1 MMCRPCPHWKNA
13 GVSVYITRK
22 YYIQSKEGKI
32 MKAYEVRLADMSTT
46 LVYARTEKSA
56 MKLAE
61 SLTYMTAVNA
71 RKLDGNRK

>member
-1 MMCRPCPHWKNA
+1 
-13 GVSVYITRK
+13 
-22 YYIQSKEGKI
+22 

-71 RKLDGNRK
+71 RKLDGNRNGE

>member
-1 MMCRPCPHWKNA
+1 
-13 GVSVYITRK
+13 
-22 YYIQSKEGKI
+22 
-32 MKAYEVRLADMSTT
+32 MKAYEVRLADMTTT

-71 RKLDGNRK
+71 RKLDGNGGK

>member
-1 MMCRPCPHWKNA
+1 M
-13 GVSVYITRK
+13 RK
-22 YYIQSKEGKI
+22 
-32 MKAYEVRLADMSTT
+32 AFEVRFTDMTT
-46 LVYARTEKSA
+46 TVVYARSGKSA